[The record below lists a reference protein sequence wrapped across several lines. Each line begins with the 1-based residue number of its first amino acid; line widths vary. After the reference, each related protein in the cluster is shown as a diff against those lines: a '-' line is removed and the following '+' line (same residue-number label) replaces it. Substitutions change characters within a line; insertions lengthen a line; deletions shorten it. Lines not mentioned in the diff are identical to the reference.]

1 MDDENRNF
9 AKKII
14 PHRVRALGAVSPLT
28 AGDPRTLTTGC
39 GPHSVESRAL
49 GVRRQSARCPG
60 SQKIRVSSLNQTIR
74 YTSDSPLEGATRVY
88 TPLRSHLKTTP
99 NPIYSP
105 IFLPSPPPDMVFPV
119 YITMGNT
126 TSMRASIRIACTWP
140 RRDLLAR
147 SPRMPRRHSDAA
159 SDAPPPSNLCQNHA
173 PTGHYPAPA
182 LPTPLP
188 PGARHAGRTPFSQPS
203 ARLLPSSGRGGE
215 RAGASWVRA

>member
-9 AKKII
+9 AKRYLVI
-14 PHRVRALGAVSPLT
+14 PHQFAPWGRFPAYRRRP
-28 AGDPRTLTTGC
+28 
-39 GPHSVESRAL
+39 PHAHDGVWTPFGRESRAGCEEAKRAL
-49 GVRRQSARCPG
+49 SP
-60 SQKIRVSSLNQTIR
+60 VSENPCEFAKRQTIR

-159 SDAPPPSNLCQNHA
+159 SDAPPPSNLYQNHA

-188 PGARHAGRTPFSQPS
+188 PARGTQAAHLSPS
-203 ARLLPSSGRGGE
+203 PRPGSSPAPAEGESGRV
-215 RAGASWVRA
+215 RAG